1 MNTSTNEQNRL
12 NTSNIELDGFDKWA
26 VEQRVKESNRK
37 WLFER
42 IFKIIIGAAI
52 GLFIAKAMRGG

>member
-1 MNTSTNEQNRL
+1 MNTTTNGRDCLDNLEL
-12 NTSNIELDGFDKWA
+12 NDFDKWA

-37 WLFER
+37 WLFDR
-42 IFKIIIGAAI
+42 VVKIIIGAAI

>member
-1 MNTSTNEQNRL
+1 MNTTTNDQNRL
-12 NTSNIELDGFDKWA
+12 NGLELDVFDKWA

-37 WLFER
+37 WLFDR
-42 IFKIIIGAAI
+42 VFKIIIGAAI